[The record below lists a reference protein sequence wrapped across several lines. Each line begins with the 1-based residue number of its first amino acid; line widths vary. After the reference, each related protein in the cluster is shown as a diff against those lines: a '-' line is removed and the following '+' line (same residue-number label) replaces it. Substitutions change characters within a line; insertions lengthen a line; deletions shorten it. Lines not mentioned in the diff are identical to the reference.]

1 MLTLAEYAE
10 FANKSLP
17 LDNQAQVE
25 ALIEMATEVMEK
37 EIDRDLA
44 EVSPSP
50 IDAVE
55 IFSGLGDFRMWT
67 KNAPIDT
74 VDTLEYWT
82 GTEWQDVSD
91 LGMGFEYDEET
102 GKVWFTERYTFH
114 KGVDNWRV
122 TYSYGFTDGIPADLK
137 YDCFLLTKYFEDRQS
152 RQGIKS
158 QSDGEQSFTYELDQT
173 VPKGYTDILAKYKRY
188 R

>member
-1 MLTLAEYAE
+1 MITLAEYAE

-17 LDNQAQVE
+17 LDNEAQVE
-25 ALIEMATEVMEK
+25 ALIEMATEVIEK
-37 EIDRDLA
+37 EIDRDLYA
-44 EVSPSP
+44 CSPSP
-50 IDAVE
+50 LDAVE
-55 IFSGLGDFRMWT
+55 IFDGNGTFRMWT

-82 GTEWQDVSD
+82 GTEWQDVSELNMD
-91 LGMGFEYDEET
+91 FTFDATT
-102 GKVWFTERYTFH
+102 GKVWFDERHTFH

-137 YDCFLLTKYFEDRQS
+137 YACFLLTKYFSDRQS
-152 RQGIKS
+152 REGIKS

-173 VPKGYTDILAKYKRY
+173 VPKSYTDIIAKYKRFV
-188 R
+188 